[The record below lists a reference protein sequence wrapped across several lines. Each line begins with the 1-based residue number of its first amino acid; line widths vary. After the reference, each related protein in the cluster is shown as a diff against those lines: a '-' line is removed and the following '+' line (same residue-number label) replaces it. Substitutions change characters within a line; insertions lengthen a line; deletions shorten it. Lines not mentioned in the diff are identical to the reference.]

1 MARVFKLI
9 LLTLLVLLD
18 VCVITPWLQSLVP
31 APPGTERAF
40 WSLAIPLIT
49 SAIGAIAGKKK
60 GNANATADAQ
70 EAGFIEGNGGF
81 DWGAAAP
88 YLAGGAGLLG
98 GMLMNKG
105 SSKKTGGT
113 NDALSQLL
121 AFQNQRMMAAEPLNQ
136 SLLAMASSMMP
147 THTKIPGSAID
158 QWMTKHEA
166 ANAAADPYGASRT
179 SAYPTMRSFRPNTTM
194 TTRTS
199 PQNAARFTGEQYAV
213 PRRQLY

>member
-1 MARVFKLI
+1 MARVCKLI
-9 LLTLLVLLD
+9 LLTLVVLLD
-18 VCVITPWLQSLVP
+18 VCVITPWLQSFAP
-31 APPGTERAF
+31 APPGTTRAF

-49 SAIGAIAGKKK
+49 AAIGAMRGKKK
-60 GNANATADAQ
+60 
-70 EAGFIEGNGGF
+70 AGGGFDETTGEGTTGGGF

-88 YLAGGAGLLG
+88 YLAGAGGLVG

-105 SSKKTGGT
+105 SSKKPSGT

-166 ANAAADPYGASRT
+166 ANMAADPYGAART
-179 SAYPTMRSFRPNTTM
+179 SAYPTQRSFRPNTLM

-199 PQNAARFTGEQYAV
+199 PENAARFTGEPFAV

>member
-1 MARVFKLI
+1 MARVLKLT
-9 LLTLLVLLD
+9 LLTLIVLLD
-18 VCVITPWLQSLVP
+18 VVVITPWLQAVFPP
-31 APPGTERAF
+31 APGVERAF

-49 SAIGAIAGKKK
+49 SLVGAVAGKKK
-60 GNANATADAQ
+60 GGGGTDPSSGESTA
-70 EAGFIEGNGGF
+70 GTGF

-98 GMLMNKG
+98 GMLMKG
-105 SSKKTGGT
+105 GDKKKTATG
-113 NDALSQLL
+113 DPLSQLL

-158 QWMTKHEA
+158 QWMAKHEQ
-166 ANAAADPYGASRT
+166 ANASADPLGTART
-179 SAYPTMRSFRPNTTM
+179 SAYPTQRSFRPNTLM

-199 PQNAARFTGEQYAV
+199 PQNAARFTGEQYQ
-213 PRRQLY
+213 PPTRTPSY

>member
-1 MARVFKLI
+1 MARVCKLI
-9 LLTLLVLLD
+9 LLTLVVLLD
-18 VCVITPWLQSLVP
+18 VCVITPWLQSCAP
-31 APPGTERAF
+31 APPGTDRAF

-60 GNANATADAQ
+60 KGASG
-70 EAGFIEGNGGF
+70 GFDETTGEGTTGTGF

-105 SSKKTGGT
+105 SKKPSGT

-179 SAYPTMRSFRPNTTM
+179 SAYPTMRSFRPNTLM

-199 PQNAARFTGEQYAV
+199 PENAARFTGEPFVV